1 MAAWAVVIALGALA
15 AGWAWFARDPERKTP
30 AAPGLVVAPA
40 DGRVLLVE
48 QVAASTSDPDGAW
61 RIAIFLSLL
70 DVHVQRAPEA
80 GLVSES
86 VQRTGGYAPAM
97 KAAAAHNAGHW
108 LGLDTAAGPMRLLR
122 TAGLVARRVTTEV
135 EPGDRVRRGQRIGR
149 IWLGSR
155 AEVYLPRHLQPT
167 VSRGQRVIAGET
179 VIARATNSEA

>member
-15 AGWAWFARDPERKTP
+15 GGWAWFARDPERKP
-30 AAPGLVVAPA
+30 PGEPGLIVAPA

-48 QVAASTSDPDGAW
+48 QVADTSSGSGGTW
-61 RIAIFLSLL
+61 RIAIFLRLW

-86 VQRTGGYAPAM
+86 VRQTGGYAPAM
-97 KAAAAHNAGHW
+97 TDAAAHNAGHW
-108 LGLDTAAGPMRLLR
+108 LGLSTRHGQIRVLR
-122 TAGLVARRVTTEV
+122 TAGLVARRVTTHV

-167 VSRGQRVIAGET
+167 VSQGQRVIAGET
-179 VIARATNSEA
+179 VIARAPHSEA